1 MSVKEVGEEFDWER
15 VPSLFPYQ
23 LGAAGG
29 SQQALGLPPACTLP
43 ARGLQERVP
52 PNELM
57 SLIWQ
62 PARLRGAPQLWRA
75 VGHMEFSVLT

>member
-1 MSVKEVGEEFDWER
+1 MGVEFDWER
-15 VPSLFPYQ
+15 VPSLFPCQ

-29 SQQALGLPPACTLP
+29 SRQALGLPPACALP

-62 PARLRGAPQLWRA
+62 LARLRGVPRLWRA
-75 VGHMEFSVLT
+75 VGHVEFSLLA